1 MLKSFLML
9 TPPGEL
15 LPMREAV
22 QPKYNKVKA
31 VCVCGNTIETGSV
44 MSEIR
49 LDVCSA
55 CHPFFTGTQKIMDT
69 EGRVEKFKK
78 RYAKPDQK

>member
-1 MLKSFLML
+1 
-9 TPPGEL
+9 
-15 LPMREAV
+15 MREDI

-31 VCVCGNTIETGSV
+31 TCVCGNTIETGSV
-44 MSEIR
+44 MSDIR

-78 RYAKPDQK
+78 RYANSKK

>member
-1 MLKSFLML
+1 
-9 TPPGEL
+9 
-15 LPMREAV
+15 MREAV
-22 QPKYNKVKA
+22 QPKYHKVKA

-78 RYAKPDQK
+78 RYAKPEQK